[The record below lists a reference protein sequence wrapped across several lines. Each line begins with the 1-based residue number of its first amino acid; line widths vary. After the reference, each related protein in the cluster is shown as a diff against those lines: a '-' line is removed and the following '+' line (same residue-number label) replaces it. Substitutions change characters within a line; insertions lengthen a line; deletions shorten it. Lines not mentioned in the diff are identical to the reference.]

1 MHAYK
6 KPIISNRKLQAF
18 ALLVNL
24 TNSLCQYIFGLD
36 FEKEKRKEEAIK
48 WKIVFVPYQIEK
60 KSHFNYTSTK
70 Y

>member
-48 WKIVFVPYQIEK
+48 WKIVFVPY
-60 KSHFNYTSTK
+60 
-70 Y
+70 